1 MRGKIRQNVHVFNRT
16 QDPYRV
22 NLGGATEP
30 RITSSRFLNHAI
42 VSDDLEMVQAILQS
56 PGNIHYEEADAPPLH
71 VAIGKG
77 NITMVHLLLSAST
90 INPNQV
96 DQNGLP
102 AVHKTTV
109 LGNREILR
117 LLIAFGADVNRVE
130 PVHGNTC
137 LHEAASRGFSRCV
150 ELLCHCRADP
160 NLPNKANFLPLHLAA
175 QYGHNQCARVL
186 IYAGSDLNA
195 KNRFGDTALHT
206 ATRYGHLALVRIL
219 LTTPVSVEAV
229 NRNGDNPLHIA
240 VGFRRVALARLLVEA
255 NFEVRM
261 SIGKRQDSVPPD
273 IRTMRNAQGETP
285 MQLAWRKG
293 YYEFEKL
300 LTGDP
305 SVNHTNKGA
314 PEVPNPT
321 HNFELV
327 HLPSTKKDLTSKTKP
342 VILEK
347 SKLLTAVPRN
357 QPITFEVPFRS
368 CDSKTRRTPD
378 DRWNSG
384 EIDPDVT
391 PENEIALRKQH
402 YPAAID
408 YPHHRMRTAHLE
420 DSGLPETPTTD
431 YPTSS
436 EHHFA
441 VMPPMRA
448 VKPDSQKLCLWA
460 THSEP
465 SSDPVQGSY
474 HNLGTI
480 IQKDKEN
487 RNEPMQ
493 FVCSDPELITDK
505 REFQFE
511 SCAPLTRDSRILSI
525 IRETPNDTLGCLSD
539 MTHSVNKFVVKHNHE
554 VIHQKGATETRRQL
568 CSSLPSSV
576 PTGSGEISFANMKV
590 MMTSKES
597 SQRFQ
602 SGDPIYATLASRE
615 SRRLA
620 HQSSVPTR
628 VQNFASGCYLPE
640 NNAKQTRNSVLARL
654 FRRMKIKGNS
664 TPITS
669 TEQHKKSKPGILGM
683 HFPLHIASNPR
694 VISTESG
701 HPHMSVTQSGWPVLN
716 PQTSRFVRQGDP
728 MRVMPMDTMNSLHK
742 RSKSDES
749 LLQPVQSFRTVKLDA
764 SSRTSRLHAP
774 MSRALY
780 RRSINDPMPQHNF

>member
-1 MRGKIRQNVHVFNRT
+1 MRGKMPQNVCVFNRA
-16 QDPYRV
+16 QDSYRV
-22 NLGGATEP
+22 NPGGATEP
-30 RITSSRFLNHAI
+30 RTTSSRFLNHAI
-42 VSDDLEMVQAILQS
+42 ASDDLEMVQAILQS
-56 PGNIHYEEADAPPLH
+56 PGNIHYEESDAPPLH
-71 VAIGKG
+71 VAIDKG

-90 INPNQV
+90 TNPNQV

-102 AVHKTTV
+102 AIHKTTV
-109 LGNREILR
+109 LGHREILR

-130 PVHGNTC
+130 PVRGNTC

-186 IYAGSDLNA
+186 IYAGSELNA

-219 LTTPVSVEAV
+219 LTTPISMEAV

-255 NFEVRM
+255 NFELRM
-261 SIGKRQDSVPPD
+261 SIGKREDSVPPD

-293 YYEFEKL
+293 YCEFEKI

-305 SVNHTNKGA
+305 SVNHTNKSK

-321 HNFELV
+321 NDLALV

-347 SKLLTAVPRN
+347 SKLMTAVPRN
-357 QPITFEVPFRS
+357 EQITFEVPFRS
-368 CDSKTRRTPD
+368 CDLKDHRMPD
-378 DRWNSG
+378 DGWNGG
-384 EIDPDVT
+384 EIDTDVT
-391 PENEIALRKQH
+391 PENLIALRKQH

-408 YPHHRMRTAHLE
+408 YPHYEMQTAHLE
-420 DSGLPETPTTD
+420 DSGLPETPITD
-431 YPTSS
+431 CPTSS
-436 EHHFA
+436 EHHVAF
-441 VMPPMRA
+441 MPPIRA
-448 VKPDSQKLCLWA
+448 VNPDSQKLCRWP
-460 THSEP
+460 THSDP
-465 SSDPVQGSY
+465 NSDPVQRSDHKFG
-474 HNLGTI
+474 I
-480 IQKDKEN
+480 ILQKDKEN
-487 RNEPMQ
+487 RTEPQ
-493 FVCSDPELITDK
+493 QSVCPGPELITDK
-505 REFQFE
+505 REFRFE
-511 SCAPLTRDSRILSI
+511 SCAPLTKDSRTLSI
-525 IRETPNDTLGCLSD
+525 IRETPNDNLGCLSD
-539 MTHSVNKFVVKHNHE
+539 MTHSMNKFVVQQNQ
-554 VIHQKGATETRRQL
+554 VVHQKGATETRRQL

-576 PTGSGEISFANMKV
+576 PTGSGEIPLADMKV
-590 MMTSKES
+590 MMTSKEL

-602 SGDPIYATLASRE
+602 SGDPISATLASHE
-615 SRRLA
+615 VRRLA
-620 HQSSVPTR
+620 HQKSSPTR

-640 NNAKQTRNSVLARL
+640 NNTKQTGNSLLARI

-669 TEQHKKSKPGILGM
+669 AEQHKKPKPGRLGR

-701 HPHMSVTQSGWPVLN
+701 HPHMNVTQSGWPVLN
-716 PQTSRFVRQGDP
+716 PQTSRFVPQGDP
-728 MRVMPMDTMNSLHK
+728 MRAIPMETLNSLRK

-749 LLQPVQSFRTVKLDA
+749 LLQPVQSFQTVKPDA
-764 SSRTSRLHAP
+764 SSKTSRLHAP

-780 RRSINDPMPQHNF
+780 RRSINDPIPRHNF

>member
-511 SCAPLTRDSRILSI
+511 
-525 IRETPNDTLGCLSD
+525 
-539 MTHSVNKFVVKHNHE
+539 
-554 VIHQKGATETRRQL
+554 
-568 CSSLPSSV
+568 
-576 PTGSGEISFANMKV
+576 
-590 MMTSKES
+590 
-597 SQRFQ
+597 QRFQ